1 MPLWFYIWIFNEQ
14 KKTKKEELSL
24 SDKFDELP
32 WWVIPVI
39 FVIIITILELTT
51 EIGVGYYFFALL
63 GAGII
68 FWIISVIIALFGKSN
83 F

>member
-1 MPLWFYIWIFNEQ
+1 MKKK

-39 FVIIITILELTT
+39 FVIIITILHFTT
-51 EIGVGYYFFALL
+51 ELGVGYYFFALL

-68 FWIISVIIALFGKSN
+68 FWVISVIIALFGKSN

>member
-1 MPLWFYIWIFNEQ
+1 MKKK

-32 WWVIPVI
+32 WWVIPII

-51 EIGVGYYFFALL
+51 ELGVGYYFFALL

-68 FWIISVIIALFGKSN
+68 FWVISVIIALFGKSN

>member
-1 MPLWFYIWIFNEQ
+1 MLYE
-14 KKTKKEELSL
+14 KTKKEELSL

-32 WWVIPVI
+32 WWVIPII

>member
-1 MPLWFYIWIFNEQ
+1 MKKQ
-14 KKTKKEELSL
+14 KKKRKKGELSL

>member
-1 MPLWFYIWIFNEQ
+1 MRKNR
-14 KKTKKEELSL
+14 KKETT

-32 WWVIPVI
+32 WWAIPVI
-39 FVIIITILELTT
+39 FVVIITILELTT

-68 FWIISVIIALFGKSN
+68 FWIISVIIAVFGKSN

>member
-1 MPLWFYIWIFNEQ
+1 MKKQ
-14 KKTKKEELSL
+14 KKKTKKEELSL

-32 WWVIPVI
+32 WWVIPII

>member
-1 MPLWFYIWIFNEQ
+1 LLYE
-14 KKTKKEELSL
+14 KTKKEELSL

-32 WWVIPVI
+32 WWVIPII

>member
-1 MPLWFYIWIFNEQ
+1 MKKQ
-14 KKTKKEELSL
+14 KNKTKKEELSL

-32 WWVIPVI
+32 WWVIPII

-68 FWIISVIIALFGKSN
+68 FWIISIIIALFGKSN

>member
-1 MPLWFYIWIFNEQ
+1 MKKKKRKN
-14 KKTKKEELSL
+14 KKTL

-32 WWVIPVI
+32 WWVMPVI
-39 FVIIITILELTT
+39 FVIIITILEFTT
-51 EIGVGYYFFALL
+51 ELGVGYYFFALL

-68 FWIISVIIALFGKSN
+68 FWIISVIIALFGDNN

>member
-1 MPLWFYIWIFNEQ
+1 VKKKKRKN
-14 KKTKKEELSL
+14 KKTL

-32 WWVIPVI
+32 WWVMPVI
-39 FVIIITILELTT
+39 FVIIITILEFTT
-51 EIGVGYYFFALL
+51 ELGVGYYFFALL

>member
-1 MPLWFYIWIFNEQ
+1 MVKKQ
-14 KKTKKEELSL
+14 KNKTTSN
-24 SDKFDELP
+24 KFDELP
-32 WWVIPVI
+32 WWAIPII
-39 FVIIITILELTT
+39 FVVIIIILELTT

-68 FWIISVIIALFGKSN
+68 FWIISVIIAVFGKSN

>member
-1 MPLWFYIWIFNEQ
+1 MNRKKQ
-14 KKTKKEELSL
+14 KKKTKKEELSL